1 VLAPLQPFSQ
11 LGTLLGLEVEARGG
25 VPLGKSFWPEYSGRR
40 HTNDLRAKPWVQ
52 KGDHLAR
59 SLLCQ
64 LGSANTARGDV
75 ISVTNLV
82 TDDQAVNSAQ
92 ITDPFLKNAWGI
104 SHSTGSPFWV
114 SDNAA
119 GVATLYSVNPTTNV
133 TTKVIVGSPPDPSGG
148 VVIPPVGS
156 GTPTGQVFNEP
167 KDGSFKVEDERGR
180 FDPNLSPGEDP
191 TLLRLL
197 EEPPAPFHAGVF
209 VQNNAPRRQPIAS
222 AYAVGLTDPCEHG
235 GVRSL
240 LARALCRCPS
250 PELPRRLQPSRP
262 RAGPHDRGGAM
273 LALDAVFSA
282 TGRAEVA
289 LMVRDGGIPAVHAQE
304 D

>member
-1 VLAPLQPFSQ
+1 MISVRSRGCRRAIIW
-11 LGTLLGLEVEARGG
+11 LGLCCAI
-25 VPLGKSFWPEYSGRR
+25 
-40 HTNDLRAKPWVQ
+40 
-52 KGDHLAR
+52 
-59 SLLCQ
+59 

-104 SHSTGSPFWV
+104 SHSTGSPFWI
-114 SDNAA
+114 SDNAT